1 MRRAFRR
8 RTTSIE
14 PGIKRKIYLVTGI
27 PFLEAVAGR
36 RRPATTTMHVLPPLE
51 CLRFFDAAA
60 RHESFV
66 RAADELQVTAAAVAH
81 RIRVLEAH
89 LRAPLFHRRHRGVRL
104 TDRGRQYHADI
115 QRILRDIGA
124 STARVRRWYRS
135 RS

>member
-1 MRRAFRR
+1 M
-8 RTTSIE
+8 
-14 PGIKRKIYLVTGI
+14 
-27 PFLEAVAGR
+27 AGR
-36 RRPATTTMHVLPPLE
+36 RHPATTTMHALPPLE

-66 RAADELQVTAAAVAH
+66 RAAEELQVTAAAVAH

-115 QRILRDIGA
+115 QRILGDIGA
-124 STARVRRWYRS
+124 ATARVRRWHRS

>member
-1 MRRAFRR
+1 
-8 RTTSIE
+8 
-14 PGIKRKIYLVTGI
+14 
-27 PFLEAVAGR
+27 
-36 RRPATTTMHVLPPLE
+36 MHALPPLE

-104 TDRGRQYHADI
+104 TGSGNMKRDPLSTRKQRASRRGPGFST
-115 QRILRDIGA
+115 GA
-124 STARVRRWYRS
+124 PGPPFHRPGA
-135 RS
+135 